1 MLLNIK
7 TLKVLFDFYVLIF
20 RKKRIQ
26 NMIDPIFTPSEKRL
40 FHRLN
45 TQNYHLIEDLLVNER
60 VNVNARGGN
69 LTPMQFLM
77 DSLTPYPQK
86 LKNQSKKSFRKK
98 AAAIEYDL
106 HNEVWIFE
114 LLAAHGLDLSVKDRN
129 NDSYLITAAQ
139 KGRVDMMQAFVKAGM
154 MFNKADIKSARAAA
168 KAKNYVQAEKY
179 LVAMESALKKIKKGA
194 KVPKALQSL
203 LAVGTAFDLNTK
215 GALHAV
221 TASRPKAFKHL
232 GRQPQTERV

>member
-1 MLLNIK
+1 
-7 TLKVLFDFYVLIF
+7 
-20 RKKRIQ
+20 
-26 NMIDPIFTPSEKRL
+26 MIDPIFTPLEIKFFQFIRD
-40 FHRLN
+40 RK
-45 TQNYHLIEDLLVNER
+45 YHFIKELLAQGQ
-60 VNVNARGGN
+60 VNANVRGGN

-86 LKNQSKKSFRKK
+86 LKNQRKKSFHKK
-98 AAAIEYDL
+98 SAAIEYDL

-114 LLAAHGLDLSVKDRN
+114 LLAVHGLDLSVKDRN

-154 MFNKADIKSARAAA
+154 MFNKEDIKSARAAA

-179 LVAMESALKKIKKGA
+179 LVAMDTALKKIKKGA
-194 KVPKALQSL
+194 KVSKALHSL

-221 TASRPKAFKHL
+221 IASRPEAFKHL
-232 GRQPQTERV
+232 GQQPQAERA